1 MHVLDR
7 AFVVADYT
15 APAGVDANRIRPP
28 AKHGCMDLHGA
39 KAVDLA
45 VNIVIAFNEP
55 DVLDLGT
62 DLDGAGRALDLDG
75 VAITMEMC
83 A

>member
-1 MHVLDR
+1 
-7 AFVVADYT
+7 
-15 APAGVDANRIRPP
+15 
-28 AKHGCMDLHGA
+28 MDLHGA

-83 A
+83 T